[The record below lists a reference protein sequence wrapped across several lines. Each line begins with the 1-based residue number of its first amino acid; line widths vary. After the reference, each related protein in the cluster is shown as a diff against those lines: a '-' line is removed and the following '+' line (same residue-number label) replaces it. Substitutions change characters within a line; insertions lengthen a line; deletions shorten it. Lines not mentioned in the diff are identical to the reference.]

1 MAHRLGDIAC
11 QTGVRLVG
19 DADCI
24 ISSIAVLQDAAP
36 GSISFLSNRKYRKYL
51 KTTRASAIILGPE
64 LLEDCP
70 ANALVSDNPYLV
82 FAKVAQLMTVPPI
95 IKAGQHASAIV
106 APSAQIDA
114 SARIGPG
121 VVIEDNVV
129 IGARVDIGA
138 GCVIGAGCQ
147 IGEESRL
154 VANVT
159 LCHEVTIG
167 QRVLIHPGAVIGS
180 DGFGLA
186 NDDGAWVKVPQLGA
200 VRIGDDVEIGANTT
214 IDRGAIKDTVIG
226 DGVKLDNQIQ
236 IAHNVEIGAHTAIA
250 ACVGIAGST
259 KIGSHCTLAGGVGV
273 VGHLD
278 IADHVHFSAQTLVT
292 RSVTTPGYFSGNLPA
307 VPNNVWRKTIAR
319 IRQLEETTQRIRDLE
334 KQCRQRQCE
343 DPDRDAAKQMHNAK
357 IE

>member
-1 MAHRLGDIAC
+1 MGA
-11 QTGVRLVG
+11 RLVG

-24 ISSIAVLQDAAP
+24 ISSIAVLQDAQP
-36 GSISFLSNRKYRKYL
+36 GSISFLSNRKYRKFL
-51 KTTRASAIILGPE
+51 KTTRASAIILGQE
-64 LLEDCP
+64 FLDDCP

-82 FAKVAQLMTVPPI
+82 FAKVAQLMTAPPAI
-95 IKAGQHASAIV
+95 EAGQHPSAIV
-106 APSAQIDA
+106 APLAQIDG

-121 VVIEDNVV
+121 VVIEGDTV

-147 IGEESRL
+147 IGDESRL

-167 QRVLIHPGAVIGS
+167 RRVLIHPGAVIGS

-186 NDDGAWVKVPQLGA
+186 NDDGVWVKVPQLGA
-200 VRIGDDVEIGANTT
+200 VCIGDDVEIGANTT

-292 RSVTTPGYFSGNLPA
+292 RSFTEPGHFSGNLPA
-307 VPNNVWRKTIAR
+307 VPTNVWRKSIAR
-319 IRQLEETTQRIRDLE
+319 IRQLEETTKRIKNLE
-334 KQCRQRQCE
+334 KQCWKKPSK
-343 DPDRDAAKQMHNAK
+343 DPAQDV
-357 IE
+357 